1 MPLKNNVNCGHF
13 SLIENSNAATIITG
27 AMKNKTKYLKNIS
40 KFIKK
45 IFFAKT
51 PTPTMPRTDKD
62 TTNNTEIKALYA
74 FVQLAL

>member
-1 MPLKNNVNCGHF
+1 M
-13 SLIENSNAATIITG
+13 ENSNDVTIITG
-27 AMKNKTKYLKNIS
+27 ATKSRTKYLKNIS
-40 KFIKK
+40 KFIVK